1 MPILPH
7 DMMVSESARE
17 RWLRWRSDLKN
28 AERKARKSGQHP
40 SCYQLR
46 ADVAPEEE
54 TEHTQLRQRHTHDLL
69 RGETSLSQ
77 TPPPDSLEESL
88 YGSMEGN
95 SSTASA
101 PCAPSEQE
109 VTPWE
114 NCKRISTPETIVSTP
129 TLDDH
134 GSPSVAESS
143 RSAFVNSTQKVPT
156 LGQLGINAVQ
166 ENDFEDVSHT
176 SADGSNV
183 RSIWADGADG
193 DSGSASRV
201 GTLNAPGHEEYS
213 TDTVDDD
220 LIDLSVDQTWPTQT
234 RSSTDHTGR
243 GRIDVTEFPS
253 SKKIHEDQFINNTA
267 SVGED
272 RLDHIT
278 DTVGAIA
285 IDGWG
290 RIACGASSGGIGMK
304 YRGRVGPAA
313 LVGVGAAVVPVDPD
327 DSEQVSVATV
337 TSGTGEHM
345 ATTMAAMTCAERLY
359 QSVKK
364 EKGGTYAEVTED
376 EAIKSMIE
384 NEFMGHASVKNSN
397 SAAAIGILSVKK
409 TRTGIQLFYGH
420 NTDSFALA
428 SMSSDDDVPRCTMS
442 RSKGNGQI
450 AQGGRIVPY
459 RSRKRTK
466 VMPRQRQA
474 G

>member
-1 MPILPH
+1 MPNARPGSL
-7 DMMVSESARE
+7 VSIHHATNYELMSPP
-17 RWLRWRSDLKN
+17 K
-28 AERKARKSGQHP
+28 
-40 SCYQLR
+40 
-46 ADVAPEEE
+46 
-54 TEHTQLRQRHTHDLL
+54 QR
-69 RGETSLSQ
+69 LS
-77 TPPPDSLEESL
+77 TLNFDKCTLIT
-88 YGSMEGN
+88 YFM
-95 SSTASA
+95 A
-101 PCAPSEQE
+101 
-109 VTPWE
+109 
-114 NCKRISTPETIVSTP
+114 IVSTP

-134 GSPSVAESS
+134 GSLSVTESS

-156 LGQLGINAVQ
+156 LGQLGTNTVQ
-166 ENDFEDVSHT
+166 ENDIEDVSRM
-176 SADGSNV
+176 SAGGFNA
-183 RSIWADGADG
+183 RSIWADGVDG
-193 DSGSASRV
+193 GSASASRA
-201 GTLNAPGHEEYS
+201 APDHGDS

-220 LIDLSVDQTWPTQT
+220 LTNLSVDQPWPAQT
-234 RSSTDHTGR
+234 RSSMDYISHGR
-243 GRIDVTEFPS
+243 THVTEFPS
-253 SKKIHEDQFINNTA
+253 SKKIHEEQSIPNAA

-285 IDGWG
+285 VDGWG

-345 ATTMAAMTCAERLY
+345 ATTMAATTCAERLY

-364 EKGGTYAEVTED
+364 EKGGAYAEATED
-376 EAIKSMIE
+376 EAIRSMIE

-397 SAAAIGILSVKK
+397 SAAAIGVLSVKK
-409 TRTGIQLFYGH
+409 TRTGILLFYGH
-420 NTDSFALA
+420 NTDSFAMA
-428 SMSSDDDVPRCTMS
+428 SMSSDDDLPKCTMS

-450 AQGGRIVPY
+450 AQGGRMISH
-459 RSRKRTK
+459 RARKRTR